1 MVYLKLEVQ
10 VSISG
15 NENGPDL
22 TEKKGKDEMQ
32 VDSGTKRKRY
42 GFPAVKLGWLLIVT
56 FIKWMFMG

>member
-1 MVYLKLEVQ
+1 MVYFKVEVQ

-32 VDSGTKRKRY
+32 VDSGTRQKWY
-42 GFPAVKLGWLLIVT
+42 GFPAIKLGWLLIVT
-56 FIKWMFMG
+56 LIKLMFMG